1 MKRATNKNGKPKRPP
16 NAWILYRA
24 DAWHRIHQAQEGEY
38 ISDQREVSK
47 VISCS
52 WRALSD
58 EEKLEWQRKADEA
71 KTEHALANPGYRYE
85 PERKDKG
92 RRRRNESVDDD
103 EFEEEGWGNPNPREI
118 FRTIRQASP
127 PASGPVAGPSRLQLE
142 SELMPSIP
150 PSFPLPSPSTRRN
163 DYTGGI
169 NGELDA
175 DLSYLFALPSH
186 SEQDWFLDPEVDVD
200 YSGLRLR
207 PDGNAGGYIFQK
219 QGDDDDI
226 VRS

>member
-1 MKRATNKNGKPKRPP
+1 
-16 NAWILYRA
+16 
-24 DAWHRIHQAQEGEY
+24 
-38 ISDQREVSK
+38 

-52 WRALSD
+52 WKALSD
-58 EEKLEWQRKADEA
+58 EGRLEWQRKADEA
-71 KTEHALANPGYRYE
+71 KAEHALANPGYRYE

-92 RRRRNESVDDD
+92 RRKRNESVDDD

-118 FRTIRQASP
+118 FCTIHQASP
-127 PASGPVAGPSRLQLE
+127 SASGPVAGPSRLQLE

-150 PSFPLPSPSTRRN
+150 PSLPLPSPSTRSS
-163 DYTGGI
+163 DYAGGI
-169 NGELDA
+169 NGELGT
-175 DLSYLFALPSH
+175 DLSYWLALPSPA
-186 SEQDWFLDPEVDVD
+186 EQDWFLDPEVDVN